1 MENQNNNND
10 DEISLID
17 LLAVLLRYKWIVIII
32 TLLSVLCAILFI
44 KFEPSVKLLKK
55 NQVPDNKEF
64 IYESNANI
72 FIKET
77 GVYYSKSSKIGN
89 FAMWVVNSD
98 LMIDSFVEKFIL
110 KEELDYVDEISF
122 KEELKNVISCTFNDD
137 NNVLTITI
145 KGKNE
150 KKSIEMLNYTLDLLE
165 SLLIEY
171 NVLEELDVIQTKTMI
186 ISDDIEN
193 DSNMIPII
201 IVIGGFF
208 ISIFIVFFI
217 NGIKNIK
224 DDSVAMKKLFPKKY
238 SDKTKED

>member
-1 MENQNNNND
+1 MENQNNNN

-98 LMIDSFVEKFIL
+98 LMIDSFVEKFNL

-122 KEELKNVISCTFNDD
+122 KEELKNVISCTFNGN

-145 KGKNE
+145 KDKNE

-217 NGIKNIK
+217 NGIKNVK

>member
-1 MENQNNNND
+1 MENSNNNN

-89 FAMWVVNSD
+89 FAMWLVNSD

>member
-1 MENQNNNND
+1 MENQNNNN

-89 FAMWVVNSD
+89 FAMWLVNSD